1 MSPASSGQPRPAAA
15 YALWLDSLTRAGW
28 EAGPAAEQVP
38 VADALGRVSA
48 EPIVARWPS
57 PRSDCSAMDGI
68 AVRAA
73 GLTAAATAA
82 TAADGSAVRLPA
94 GTFEWIDTGD
104 PMPAGADTVVMRE
117 WLLPQEDGGVIIVPG
132 GLTAAGADATSTPR
146 TGDPAATG
154 SRCRWAR
161 TSGWSARTSRRGRT
175 RPGRAAAAAGRPG
188 RRRGRRASPRCWSR
202 GSRWSRSSR
211 PGTRSGRSGSTARP
225 GEILDTNSLM
235 LAARC
240 RQLSAVPALSEIQP
254 DDPDALAAEIRRCA
268 HEADLVLVI
277 AGSSRG
283 RGDHAAAVLAQVGG
297 VAVTGVAVRP
307 GHPALLGHAKHPG
320 SAARSAASGRAGIA
334 PVIGLPGYPLASTV
348 IFELFAA
355 PLLAALQG
363 VRPAARPALLAALD
377 RDWSSPPGIEDWV
390 LVTLAPA
397 AASPAAG
404 RCPSPPRPGAGPGRS
419 ASSPAPTPGG
429 RSRPTGPPSP
439 PARPS
444 TSDPEAAAER
454 GPWPSRNGG
463 EPLLAVLVQRAAM
476 ALRYRPTSH
485 DVAPLRSRAACY
497 PPGRRGGAVHAYRSQ
512 SLAFAHDSDMSALP
526 LVLRQ

>member
-1 MSPASSGQPRPAAA
+1 MSPAGSGQPRPAVA

-28 EAGPAAEQVP
+28 KAGPAAEQVP

-73 GLTAAATAA
+73 GLTAAATA
-82 TAADGSAVRLPA
+82 DGGSAVRLPA

-117 WLLPQEDGGVIIVPG
+117 WLLPQEDGGLIIVPG
-132 GLTAAGADATSTPR
+132 GLTVAGADATSSVSTG
-146 TGDPAATG
+146 TGDPATRGIAVPLG
-154 SRCRWAR
+154 KNVRLVGEDFAA
-161 TSGWSARTSRRGRT
+161 GAELVPAGRRL
-175 RPGRAAAAAGRPG
+175 RPGDLAAAAAGGHAMALVARQPVVAIIPTGDEIRP
-188 RRRGRRASPRCWSR
+188 P
-202 GSRWSRSSR
+202 
-211 PGTRSGRSGSTARP
+211 GSTARP

-240 RQLSAVPALSEIQP
+240 RQLGAVPALSEIQP
-254 DDPDALAAEIRRCA
+254 DDPDALAAEIRRRA
-268 HEADLVLVI
+268 HDADLVLVI

-320 SAARSAASGRAGIA
+320 SSARPTASGRAGIA
-334 PVIGLPGYPLASTV
+334 PVIGLPGYPLASAV
-348 IFELFAA
+348 IFELLAA

-363 VRPAARPALLAALD
+363 VRPTPRPAVLAALD

-397 AASPAAG
+397 AGSPDLGGLPVATPA
-404 RCPSPPRPGAGPGRS
+404 RRGAGSISQLARADAWWPI
-419 ASSPAPTPGG
+419 PADQTAFTSGTPIALL
-429 RSRPTGPPSP
+429 PI
-439 PARPS
+439 
-444 TSDPEAAAER
+444 SD
-454 GPWPSRNGG
+454 
-463 EPLLAVLVQRAAM
+463 
-476 ALRYRPTSH
+476 
-485 DVAPLRSRAACY
+485 APC
-497 PPGRRGGAVHAYRSQ
+497 
-512 SLAFAHDSDMSALP
+512 
-526 LVLRQ
+526 